1 MGVDLIFRLIL
12 FLYLICTLFLSPILA
27 KDSKD
32 TQKSPPPKTAT
43 YKYWNADRRILDL
56 KGDPQTFYGQVYYD
70 VAYNKEGRIKTV
82 TRMGENREP
91 QETYHLIWNRSGT
104 QSEYKIEFLTPGNAS
119 RLDDYLY
126 SNKLSHVR
134 PGWIADFK
142 SRKDGRPK
150 EVSFSDKLGFTYYSY
165 TFNYSYDRSVEMEVV
180 ESSYFDSNGDFV
192 GRHLLFWEGDAW
204 LKMIQY
210 YDENNQIIEIQEFV
224 HDFRKEETIRIITD
238 GSEREL
244 TRKIIPF
251 MPPDKYAY
259 RLEWT
264 GREIIDHTTNEG
276 KIVDYIPKS
285 FLSFS
290 YGFPIVV
297 GTALANNESR
307 TGYTIGLG
315 RRNFF
320 RVGNMKMNIGL
331 EMNWIDF
338 PSDEPE
344 NDVQTLSYFLVG
356 QLDPKIPWNFIPANL
371 EIGVKFGG
379 GLISPGYGIVGG
391 LSTQFNL
398 APTPLFIGLTANG
411 VIASGMAD
419 NIALTYWGTL
429 GLVFGL
435 NFEDRLTSLF

>member
-1 MGVDLIFRLIL
+1 M
-12 FLYLICTLFLSPILA
+12 T
-27 KDSKD
+27 
-32 TQKSPPPKTAT
+32 
-43 YKYWNADRRILDL
+43 
-56 KGDPQTFYGQVYYD
+56 
-70 VAYNKEGRIKTV
+70 
-82 TRMGENREP
+82 
-91 QETYHLIWNRSGT
+91 
-104 QSEYKIEFLTPGNAS
+104 
-119 RLDDYLY
+119 
-126 SNKLSHVR
+126 
-134 PGWIADFK
+134 
-142 SRKDGRPK
+142 
-150 EVSFSDKLGFTYYSY
+150 
-165 TFNYSYDRSVEMEVV
+165 
-180 ESSYFDSNGDFV
+180 
-192 GRHLLFWEGDAW
+192 
-204 LKMIQY
+204 
-210 YDENNQIIEIQEFV
+210 
-224 HDFRKEETIRIITD
+224 
-238 GSEREL
+238 
-244 TRKIIPF
+244 
-251 MPPDKYAY
+251 PDKYAY

-297 GTALANNESR
+297 GTALANNEPK

-344 NDVQTLSYFLVG
+344 NHVQTISYFLVG

-371 EIGVKFGG
+371 EIGLKFGG

-419 NIALTYWGTL
+419 NIALTYWGML